1 MIKLDIITGFLGAG
15 KTTLINKLLAE
26 AYIDEKPVLIENE
39 FGEVSIDDSLVDP
52 EIQVRTLTSGCI
64 CCTLSGDF
72 INGIIQVIEQY
83 QPTRIIIEPTGL
95 AEPKDILAACAEAQE
110 QVDVAVNLFITVVD
124 GANFLPL
131 FYVTGDLFKRQ
142 ISDASLIVLNRS
154 KQLTT
159 NELAE
164 TLQLL
169 TELNDAA
176 PILDEDSEN
185 LDGLS
190 ILAIG
195 ETIKP
200 AAYMGQ
206 PAATLNSKTIY
217 GDKTGAIEH
226 DEHSNY
232 DEHDEHSD
240 RSNHDE
246 HNDHSDSSDHDDHSD
261 SGNHSEH
268 DHQHAE
274 IDGTTSLAFQP
285 NRVFSTDKIEALFT
299 ELASGRY
306 GKIYRF
312 KGFVKHDAGGF
323 KHLEYVYSRGQQFS
337 SSYAGQ
343 PKLVVIGEGLDEPG
357 LQSLIDEE

>member
-131 FYVTGDLFKRQ
+131 YYVTGDLFKRQ
-142 ISDASLIVLNRS
+142 INDASLIVLNRS

-159 NELAE
+159 DELAE

-176 PILDEDSEN
+176 PILDEDSDS

-200 AAYMGQ
+200 AAYMSQ
-206 PAATLNSKTIY
+206 PAATLSNQAVY
-217 GDKTGAIEH
+217 GDKTGV
-226 DEHSNY
+226 DEHN
-232 DEHDEHSD
+232 DHDDHPASG
-240 RSNHDE
+240 NHDE
-246 HNDHSDSSDHDDHSD
+246 HNDHSDSSE
-261 SGNHSEH
+261 HSEH
-268 DHQHAE
+268 DHQHAD

-285 NRVFSTDKIEALFT
+285 NQVFSTEIIEALFA

-306 GKIYRF
+306 GKIYRA
-312 KGFVKHDAGGF
+312 KGFVKHAAGGF
-323 KHLEYVYSRGQQFS
+323 RHLEYVYSRGQQFS

-357 LQSLIDEE
+357 LQSLID